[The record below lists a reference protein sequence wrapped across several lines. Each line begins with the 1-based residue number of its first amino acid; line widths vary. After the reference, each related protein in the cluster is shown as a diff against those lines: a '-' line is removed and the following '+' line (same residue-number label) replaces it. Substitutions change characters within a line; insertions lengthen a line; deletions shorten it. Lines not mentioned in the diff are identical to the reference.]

1 MITKTRKLGG
11 SLIVTIPKPV
21 VEEQGLVPNQLVK
34 IEIYK
39 LEKSGFGLFKN
50 GGPFTKEDKLRGQ
63 LDQYG

>member
-1 MITKTRKLGG
+1 M
-11 SLIVTIPKPV
+11 TIPKPV